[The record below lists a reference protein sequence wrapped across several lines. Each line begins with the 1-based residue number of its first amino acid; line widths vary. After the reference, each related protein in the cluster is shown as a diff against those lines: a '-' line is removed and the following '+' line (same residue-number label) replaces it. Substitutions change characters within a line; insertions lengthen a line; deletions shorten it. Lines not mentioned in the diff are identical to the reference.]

1 MDLNLDLEVTQAPT
15 LIIDACFQK
24 LMFLHYFT
32 VAAAQTTQHRPS
44 LQVSIKE

>member
-1 MDLNLDLEVTQAPT
+1 MDLNLDLEVTQAST

-32 VAAAQTTQHRPS
+32 VVAAQTNQHRPS
-44 LQVSIKE
+44 LQVSINE